1 MNVNGNKSNSLYEV
15 DVISITKV
23 KRLMLRKVGNF
34 WVANY
39 LKGSNGIVPWYALFQ
54 SPCSMLSTWHCIW
67 GRNKG
72 RRKELAMG
80 YVTSDTLNLILY
92 VLCAK
97 IWVIQAIQ
105 KRSIF
110 ELHINV
116 LSCTLI
122 ILIYAKTSIC
132 IFLGYQILE
141 IKGL

>member
-1 MNVNGNKSNSLYEV
+1 M
-15 DVISITKV
+15 
-23 KRLMLRKVGNF
+23 
-34 WVANY
+34 
-39 LKGSNGIVPWYALFQ
+39 
-54 SPCSMLSTWHCIW
+54 
-67 GRNKG
+67 
-72 RRKELAMG
+72 AMG